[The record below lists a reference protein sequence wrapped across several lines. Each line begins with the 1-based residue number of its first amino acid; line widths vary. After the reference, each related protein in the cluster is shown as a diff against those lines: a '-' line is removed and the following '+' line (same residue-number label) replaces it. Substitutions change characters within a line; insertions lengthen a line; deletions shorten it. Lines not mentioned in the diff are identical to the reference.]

1 MSFECC
7 LFHRSSRVA
16 LDQFLDLPGSGGL
29 GLVLLLLAA
38 PGLSRASVLLGS
50 HSCCQRLSQFQKS
63 RVREPERLAQ
73 TWIEKLLMSQGRSD
87 GNTSYLPS
95 RFLFI
100 QSVIQQIFTPHL
112 LLDPWPRS
120 GGPTGAETLSLSS
133 RSGDRVWGADP
144 ETGLLDIWDSAV

>member
-1 MSFECC
+1 MNVASSTEAAVWPWTNSLTCQALGAWVWCFFCS
-7 LFHRSSRVA
+7 LRQVFHEPASSW
-16 LDQFLDLPGSGGL
+16 G
-29 GLVLLLLAA
+29 
-38 PGLSRASVLLGS
+38 

-73 TWIEKLLMSQGRSD
+73 TWIEKLLMSQGHSD